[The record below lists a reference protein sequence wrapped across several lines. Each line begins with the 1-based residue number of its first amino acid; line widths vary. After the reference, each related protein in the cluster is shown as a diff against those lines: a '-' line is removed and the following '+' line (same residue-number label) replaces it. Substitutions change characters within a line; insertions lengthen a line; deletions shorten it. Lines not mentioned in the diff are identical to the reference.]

1 MENFDNEDTIAA
13 IATPIGIGGVAVIRV
28 SGKEAIGIL
37 RKIFVSYNDVNDF
50 ISWRVYYGKIL
61 DKGREI
67 DEVLATVF
75 KRPRSYTKEDMVEI
89 SCHGGAYVSKR
100 ILELVINS
108 GARLAEPGEFTKR
121 AFLNGR
127 IDLSQA
133 EAVAELIHAKTEISL
148 QTSLEQLEGN
158 LYRKIN
164 YVRNELIDSCSLL
177 EIELDFSEEDLEF
190 VNRETLLL
198 KLDHV
203 LSELELLIKSYD
215 RGKVIREGVK
225 LVIVGK
231 PNVGKSSL
239 LNALLKEDRA
249 IVTEIPGTTR
259 DFLEEQLNIKGVLFR
274 AIDTAGIVETDNI
287 IEQQGINRTQR
298 HLDHAQFI
306 IHILDSSEN
315 TNREDLKIVEKLRR
329 KIESKKAK
337 IIVVL
342 NKIDLE
348 RKIKVNELYY
358 KKVDVPIVETSAKE
372 YIGID
377 KLENTLYE
385 NIMNDF
391 EITGISGSE
400 VVITKV
406 RHLDALKRAT
416 KSIKKALLTTQD
428 NLSSEFITLDLRD
441 ALDSLGEIIGVVTS
455 EDILNN
461 IFEKFCIGK

>member
-1 MENFDNEDTIAA
+1 LKNINNEDTIVA
-13 IATPIGIGGVAVIRV
+13 IATPIGIGGVAVVRF
-28 SGKEAIGIL
+28 SGKKAIGIL
-37 RKIFVSYNDVNDF
+37 QKIFVCHNDVSDF

-61 DKGREI
+61 DKAREI
-67 DEVLATVF
+67 DEVLVTVF
-75 KRPRSYTKEDMVEI
+75 KKPRSYTKEDMVEI
-89 SCHGGAYVSKR
+89 SCHGGVYVFKR

-133 EAVAELIHAKTEISL
+133 EAVAELIHAKTEVSL

-164 YVRNELIDSCSLL
+164 NVRNELIDSCSLL

-198 KLDHV
+198 KLRHV
-203 LSELELLIKSYD
+203 LSELELLIKSYG
-215 RGKVIREGVK
+215 RGKIIREGVK

-259 DFLEEQLNIKGVLFR
+259 DSLEEQLDIKGILFR
-274 AIDTAGIVETDNI
+274 VIDTAGIVETDNI
-287 IEQQGINRTQR
+287 VEQQGINRTQK
-298 HLDHAQFI
+298 HIDNAQFI
-306 IHILDSSEN
+306 IHILDSSEK
-315 TNREDLKIVEKLRR
+315 TNGEDLKIVEMLRR

-337 IIVVL
+337 IVAVL

-348 RKIKVNELYY
+348 RKIKVNELFY
-358 KKVDVPIVETSAKE
+358 KKTDVPIVGTSAK
-372 YIGID
+372 YLIGID
-377 KLENTLYE
+377 KLEDTLYE
-385 NIMNDF
+385 NILNDF
-391 EITGISGSE
+391 EIQTGDSE

-406 RHLDALKRAT
+406 RHLDALKRAK
-416 KSIKKALLTTQD
+416 KSIQKALLTTKD

-441 ALDSLGEIIGVVTS
+441 ALDSLGEIIGIVTS
-455 EDILNN
+455 EDILKN